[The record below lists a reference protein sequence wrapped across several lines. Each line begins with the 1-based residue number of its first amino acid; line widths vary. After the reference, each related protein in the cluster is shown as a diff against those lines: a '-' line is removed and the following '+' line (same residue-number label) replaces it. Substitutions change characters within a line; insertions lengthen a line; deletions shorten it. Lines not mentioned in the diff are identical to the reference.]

1 MARCV
6 KTSFRGRSWVFPD
19 NVDTDQITPGKYL
32 TMITAEELGKV
43 VLEGARADF
52 AKKVQPGDLLVAGRN
67 FGCGSS
73 REHAPLAIKGAGIP
87 LVIAESYA
95 RIFYRNAVNVGLP
108 VLECE
113 GIAAAVK
120 EGDVLDVDLT
130 TGKVVNTTSGKTL
143 QAIPLTAKA
152 LEILGAG
159 GLVPLT
165 RRKLEAKRGGP
176 AF

>member
-1 MARCV
+1 MPRFRAAV
-6 KTSFRGRSWVFPD
+6 QTSYSGKAWVFPD

-32 TMITAEELGKV
+32 TMITPEELGTH

-52 AKKVQPGDLLVAGRN
+52 PRQVAPGDILVAGRN

-87 LVIAESYA
+87 LVIAETYA

-108 VLECE
+108 ALECP
-113 GIAAAVK
+113 GISAGVK
-120 EGDVLDVDLT
+120 EGDTLEVDLA
-130 TGKVVNTTSGKTL
+130 TGAVVDTTSGKRL
-143 QAIPLTAKA
+143 QAIPMSGKA
-152 LEILGAG
+152 LEILDAG

-165 RRKLEAKRGGP
+165 RRKLEARRRS
-176 AF
+176 

>member
-1 MARCV
+1 M
-6 KTSFRGRSWVFPD
+6 KTQFRGKAWVFPD

-52 AKKVQPGDLLVAGRN
+52 ARQVKPGDLLVAGRN

-87 LVIAESYA
+87 IVIAESYA

-108 VLECE
+108 ALECA
-113 GIAAAVK
+113 GIADAVK

-130 TGKVVNTTSGKTL
+130 TGKVTNTTSGKTL
-143 QAIPLTAKA
+143 QAIPLSAKA

-165 RRKLEAKRGGP
+165 RKKLEAKR
-176 AF
+176 AT